1 MTPQVTFLDDNED
14 LRTVI
19 QSLIEFQL
27 GMSCLSIAS
36 FQELK
41 EYSSDV
47 LSSQVVIL
55 DIELGMNQPS
65 GIDAYKWLMSQGFQ
79 GRIFFL
85 TGHGQSH
92 PLVREAEKA
101 GVTIWEKP
109 ISATEIVRAITNVL
123 PMAPSLRVF
132 E

>member
-36 FQELK
+36 FQQMK
-41 EYSSDV
+41 KYSAEV
-47 LSSQVVIL
+47 LNSQVIIL

-65 GIDAYKWLMSQGFQ
+65 GIDAFKWLISQSFQ

-85 TGHGQSH
+85 TGHGRSH

-109 ISATEIVRAITNVL
+109 ISATEMVRAITSVL
-123 PMAPSLRVF
+123 PAGSSLGVF